1 MKRYLVSIFMLV
13 VSMTAAIAQ
22 SSMTDQQIMEYVIE
36 EQQKG
41 TSQSQ
46 IVTKLMQR
54 GVTIDQIRS
63 VKDKYERQMNNQGL
77 GVKDITTTGK
87 NTDRLR
93 KNNGNKKQSANVSQ
107 YRIKDGNIKEP
118 VKNTYDSNDPEYLL
132 MHKELSSFMPDST
145 EIYDQMYL
153 EQMMRD
159 KEDKNK
165 RKIFGHDI
173 FNNNNLTFEPNM
185 NIATPQDYRL
195 GPGDAVFI
203 DIYGASQSTIEST
216 VSPDGTVTIEG
227 YGPVSVSGLTVAEA
241 NARLRSTLGTR
252 YSSSRITLTV
262 GQTRTIT
269 INVMG
274 EVETPGTYTV
284 SAFATVF
291 HALYMAGGINDIGTL
306 RNIKVYRHNRLVS
319 VVDIYDYILNGK
331 LNGNIRLTDNDVI
344 VVGPYDCLVN
354 IAGKV
359 KRPMFYEMK
368 KNESLLAFKVCRRLH
383 RQRIQEIGKGDT
395 QGRAEILDIRC

>member
-159 KEDKNK
+159 REDKNK

-241 NARLRSTLGTR
+241 NARLRST
-252 YSSSRITLTV
+252 
-262 GQTRTIT
+262 
-269 INVMG
+269 
-274 EVETPGTYTV
+274 
-284 SAFATVF
+284 
-291 HALYMAGGINDIGTL
+291 
-306 RNIKVYRHNRLVS
+306 
-319 VVDIYDYILNGK
+319 
-331 LNGNIRLTDNDVI
+331 
-344 VVGPYDCLVN
+344 
-354 IAGKV
+354 
-359 KRPMFYEMK
+359 
-368 KNESLLAFKVCRRLH
+368 
-383 RQRIQEIGKGDT
+383 
-395 QGRAEILDIRC
+395 